1 MINNYIVNNNHVRV
15 ELAVTKSL
23 RIIAHSLAI
32 CFSVFK
38 VQIQQTI
45 NYIQIAF
52 ELFEGKPHCDIFR
65 KSVYILK
72 THGNLL
78 NCNNKILLD
87 IFKYIHTFYLM
98 EIVTN
103 STRNIL
109 YYKLYNHILENQDF

>member
-32 CFSVFK
+32 CFSIFK

-45 NYIQIAF
+45 NYIQIDF
-52 ELFEGKPHCDIFR
+52 ELFEGNRIAIYFAR
-65 KSVYILK
+65 VLGK

-78 NCNNKILLD
+78 NCSNKILLD
-87 IFKYIHTFYLM
+87 IFKYIHTFYLI

-109 YYKLYNHILENQDF
+109 